1 MTKRTQGI
9 NDGAGALV
17 LASEEALV
25 ENEKLG
31 LKPLA
36 RVVGYEAV
44 GCKPTLMGIG
54 PVGAIRILL
63 ENAGLTLD
71 KIDLF
76 EVNEVQYCT
85 SRYCTVRVV
94 NSRVEQQSAQ
104 FISGQ
109 CSALYCTCT
118 CTLLVPSY
126 VPVYSHITC

>member
-1 MTKRTQGI
+1 MQGI

-44 GCKPTLMGIG
+44 GCKPSLMGIG
-54 PVGAIRILL
+54 PVTAIRQLL
-63 ENAGLTLD
+63 ENAGLTLY

-76 EVNEVQYCT
+76 EVNEVESSPPPFWGRLNYT
-85 SRYCTVRVV
+85 TLKPT
-94 NSRVEQQSAQ
+94 
-104 FISGQ
+104 
-109 CSALYCTCT
+109 LYNY
-118 CTLLVPSY
+118 LHL
-126 VPVYSHITC
+126 